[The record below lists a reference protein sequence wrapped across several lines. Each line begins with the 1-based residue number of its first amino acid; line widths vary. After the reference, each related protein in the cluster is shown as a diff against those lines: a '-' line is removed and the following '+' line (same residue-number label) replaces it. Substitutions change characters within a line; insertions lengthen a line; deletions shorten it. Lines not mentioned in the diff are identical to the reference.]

1 MNPRSTSPPASSPVT
16 SPVSTA
22 RAKPRFNLGSL
33 PPTAATPSTE
43 RADPFAFP
51 QDAKISPGTPQPVHS
66 PFGGVSQ
73 SAYAPNTA
81 SNPWQDLFAS
91 SGAPTP
97 SVHALESPFHHLN
110 AVSPNGQ
117 LRGGIG
123 GERRGSLGGT
133 AVPFS
138 KMTIESRGKSS
149 NAGGGMAS
157 PQLHQQPQLPAM
169 APSLPSGAVVPRT
182 AASPEFKLPMSIPG
196 RASSSSSAASSMNLK
211 LPPAMSKSGS
221 STVSPL
227 AGNGSVPAGPVGG
240 TGRRINPFVF
250 LAFPFAFLSELTS
263 LKRPL

>member
-51 QDAKISPGTPQPVHS
+51 QDAKISPGTPQP
-66 PFGGVSQ
+66 
-73 SAYAPNTA
+73 A

-182 AASPEFKLPMSIPG
+182 AATPEFKLPMSIPG

-250 LAFPFAFLSELTS
+250 LAFPLVFLSELTS